1 MNTAAAVASISK
13 PFIERPVATTL
24 LTIGLGL
31 AGAIA
36 FLGLPVSALPQVDLP
51 TIAVQANLPGAS
63 PETMASTVATPLE
76 RSLGRIAGVTELTSS
91 SSLGSTRIT
100 LQFDLNRDID
110 GAARDV
116 QAALNAARALLPTG
130 LPSNPTYRKVNPAD
144 APIMVLAMTSD
155 TRSPGDLYDLASTV
169 VAQKLSQV
177 EGVGQVTVGGSS
189 LPAVRVELNP
199 VALAHAGLS
208 PEQVRTAI
216 ANTNVDRPKGA
227 VEDGARRWQILANDQ
242 ARTAAQYIPTVVAYQ
257 NGAAIRLGDVA
268 TVTDSVQD
276 VRNAGLANG
285 KPAILM
291 ILSRQPNA
299 NIIETVGRIRAVLPQ
314 LRASIPATI
323 NLDIMLD
330 RTPTIRA
337 SLREVERT
345 LIIAI
350 VLVALVTYAFLGNW
364 RASLIPVVAVP
375 VSLLGTFGV
384 MFFFNYTLDTLSL
397 MALTIATGFV
407 VDDAVVVLENI
418 TRHVE
423 HGERPVAAALKGAR
437 EVGFTVLAMSVS
449 LVAAFIPILF
459 LGGLIGRLFREFA
472 VTLAAAVFVSL
483 IVSLTA
489 TPMMASQ
496 LLRTR
501 AGAAA
506 TGFAAHTERWFE
518 AMKDGYRRSL
528 DWSLGHARLIVLTLV
543 GTVALAFVLFVQLP
557 KNLLPQQDTGRLVG
571 NIQADQSISF
581 QAMKAKLTHF
591 EDVVKADPAVD
602 NVVAFT
608 GGGQR
613 NGGFMFVALKPVAE
627 RKGTADDVINRL
639 RYPLT
644 HEPGASLYLQSAQDI
659 RTGGRASNAQYQFTL
674 QADSL
679 DELRAWEPKLRAT
692 MASLP
697 ELADVNTDAQDKG
710 LQTSLTID
718 RDQASRLGITMRTID
733 SVLYDW
739 YGQRQV
745 ATIYNPLNQYFVI
758 MEAAPQFLQDPGSL
772 GVVYLPG
779 SGGNSSG
786 GGTTTTSSTFGGIVA
801 GTASVSGNTLTSS
814 TIISGVGVNASTTAL
829 AVGPARSASQ
839 VPLSAI
845 AKFAPTNTALAV
857 NHQGQFAA
865 STISYNLP
873 PGVSMSQASAA
884 VDRAFAKLG
893 APSSVRGGYQGTA
906 KTFQDSLLTLPLLI
920 YAALITMYL
929 VLGILYESTVHPIT
943 ILSTIPSAG
952 VGAFLALLVLR
963 FDFTLIAAIGVL
975 LLIGIVKKNAIMM
988 IDVALVLERDEG
1000 LDSRTAILRAAVQ
1013 RFRPIMMT
1021 TVAALAGA
1029 VPLAISTGDG
1039 AELRQPLGI
1048 AIVGGLLLS
1057 QLLTLY
1063 TTPVVYLY
1071 IDRFRLR
1078 ALRWRRSL
1086 AAPAPALENR

>member
-1 MNTAAAVASISK
+1 
-13 PFIERPVATTL
+13 
-24 LTIGLGL
+24 
-31 AGAIA
+31 
-36 FLGLPVSALPQVDLP
+36 
-51 TIAVQANLPGAS
+51 
-63 PETMASTVATPLE
+63 
-76 RSLGRIAGVTELTSS
+76 
-91 SSLGSTRIT
+91 
-100 LQFDLNRDID
+100 
-110 GAARDV
+110 
-116 QAALNAARALLPTG
+116 
-130 LPSNPTYRKVNPAD
+130 
-144 APIMVLAMTSD
+144 MVLAMTSD
-155 TRSPGDLYDLASTV
+155 TRSPGDMYDLASTV

-177 EGVGQVTVGGSS
+177 EGVGQVTVGGGS
-189 LPAVRVELNP
+189 LPAVRVELDP

-216 ANTNVDRPKGA
+216 ANTNVDRPKGSI
-227 VEDGARRWQILANDQ
+227 EGGTHRWQILANDQ
-242 ARTAAQYIPTVVAYQ
+242 ARTAADYIPTVIAYQ
-257 NGAAIRLGDVA
+257 KGAATRLGDVA
-268 TVTDSVQD
+268 TVIDSVQD

-285 KPAILM
+285 KRAILL

-314 LRASIPATI
+314 LRASVPATI
-323 NLDIMLD
+323 SLDIMLD

-345 LIIAI
+345 LVIAI
-350 VLVALVTYAFLGNW
+350 VLVALVTYAFLGTW

-384 MFFFNYTLDTLSL
+384 MYFCNYTVDTLSL
-397 MALTIATGFV
+397 MALTVATGFV

-423 HGERPVAAALKGAR
+423 LGEQPVEAALKGAR

-483 IVSLTA
+483 IVSLIA

-496 LLRTR
+496 LLRART
-501 AGAAA
+501 GAPT
-506 TGFAAHTERWFE
+506 TGFAARAERLFE
-518 AMKDGYRRSL
+518 AMKDGYGRSL
-528 DWSLGHARLIVLTLV
+528 DWALGHGLLVVLTLV
-543 GTVALAFVLFVQLP
+543 ATVILFFCMFVVLP
-557 KNLLPQQDTGRLVG
+557 KGFLPQQDTGRLVG

-581 QAMKAKLTHF
+581 QAMQAKLTHF
-591 EDVVKADPAVD
+591 EDIVKADPAVD

-613 NGGFMFVALKPVAE
+613 NGGFMFVALKPVAD

-659 RTGGRASNAQYQFTL
+659 RTGGRSSNAQYQFTL

-679 DELRAWEPKLRAT
+679 DDLRAWEPKLRAT
-692 MASLP
+692 LASLP

-710 LQTSLTID
+710 LQTTLTID
-718 RDQASRLGITMRTID
+718 RDQASRLGLTMRTID

-745 ATIYNPLNQYFVI
+745 ATIYNALNQYYVI

-786 GGTTTTSSTFGGIVA
+786 GGTTTTSSSFGGIVA
-801 GTASVSGNTLTSS
+801 GTAAVSGNTLTSS
-814 TIISGVGVNASTTAL
+814 TINSGVGVNASTTAL
-829 AVGPARSASQ
+829 AVGPAQSSSQ

-873 PGVSMSQASAA
+873 PGVSLSQASAA
-884 VDRAFAKLG
+884 IDRAFAKLG
-893 APSSVRGGYQGTA
+893 APTGVRGSYQGTA
-906 KTFQDSLLTLPLLI
+906 KTFQDSLSTVPLLI
-920 YAALITMYL
+920 VIALVTMYL
-929 VLGILYESTVHPIT
+929 VLGILYESIVHPIT

-952 VGAFLALLVLR
+952 VGALLALLVLR
-963 FDFTLIAAIGVL
+963 FEFTLIAAIGLL

-988 IDVALVLERDEG
+988 IDVALVLEREEG
-1000 LDSRTAILRAAVQ
+1000 LDSRAAIQRAAVQ

-1048 AIVGGLLLS
+1048 AIVGGLLVS
-1057 QLLTLY
+1057 QLLTLF
-1063 TTPVVYLY
+1063 TTPVVYMYL
-1071 IDRFRLR
+1071 DRFRLW
-1078 ALRWRRSL
+1078 ALSL
-1086 AAPAPALENR
+1086 RHSLQPATPALENR

>member
-1 MNTAAAVASISK
+1 MKAAAAVASISK

-24 LTIGLGL
+24 LTIGIGL
-31 AGAIA
+31 AGVIA

-51 TIAVQANLPGAS
+51 TIAVQASLPGAS

-76 RSLGRIAGVTELTSS
+76 RSLGRIAGITEITSS
-91 SSLGSTRIT
+91 SSLGSTRLT

-155 TRSPGDLYDLASTV
+155 TRSPGELYDLASTV

-227 VEDGARRWQILANDQ
+227 VEDGSRRWQILANDQ
-242 ARTAAQYIPTVVAYQ
+242 ARTAAQYVPIVVAYQ
-257 NGAAIRLGDVA
+257 NGAAIRLSDVA

-285 KPAILM
+285 KRAILL
-291 ILSRQPNA
+291 ILNRQPNA

-345 LIIAI
+345 LLIAI

-364 RASLIPVVAVP
+364 RASIIPVVAVP

-384 MFFFNYTLDTLSL
+384 MYFFNYTLDTLSL

-423 HGERPVAAALKGAR
+423 HGEKPIAAALKGAR

-483 IVSLTA
+483 MVSLTA

-496 LLRTR
+496 LLRART
-501 AGAAA
+501 GAAN

-518 AMKDGYRRSL
+518 AMRDGYRRSL
-528 DWSLGHARLIVLTLV
+528 DWSLGHALTVVLTLV
-543 GTVALAFVLFVQLP
+543 GTVVLAIFLFTQLN

-581 QAMKAKLTHF
+581 QAMQAKLTHF
-591 EDVVKADPAVD
+591 EDIVKADPAVD

-674 QADSL
+674 QADTL

-710 LQTSLTID
+710 LQTTLTID
-718 RDQASRLGITMRTID
+718 RDQASRLGLTMRTID

-801 GTASVSGNTLTSS
+801 GTAAVSGNTLTSS
-814 TIISGVGVNASTTAL
+814 TINSGVGVNASTTAL
-829 AVGPARSASQ
+829 AVGPARSSSQ

-884 VDRAFAKLG
+884 VDRAFARLG

-906 KTFQDSLLTLPLLI
+906 KTFQDSLVTLPLLI

-1071 IDRFRLR
+1071 LDRFRLR
-1078 ALRWRRSL
+1078 ALEWRRSL
-1086 AAPAPALENR
+1086 VAATPALENR

>member
-1 MNTAAAVASISK
+1 MKAAAAIASISK
-13 PFIERPVATTL
+13 PFIDRPVATTL
-24 LTIGLGL
+24 LTIGVGL
-31 AGAIA
+31 AGVIA

-51 TIAVQANLPGAS
+51 TIAVQASLPGAS

-76 RSLGRIAGVTELTSS
+76 RSLGRIAGITELTSS

-100 LQFDLNRDID
+100 LQFDLSRDID

-144 APIMVLAMTSD
+144 APIMVLAMTSE
-155 TRSPGDLYDLASTV
+155 TRSPGDMYDLASTV

-189 LPAVRVELNP
+189 LPAVRVELDP

-227 VEDGARRWQILANDQ
+227 LEDGSRRWQILANDQ
-242 ARTAAQYIPTVVAYQ
+242 ARTAAQYIPTVVTWR
-257 NGAAIRLGDVA
+257 NGAAIRVGDVA

-285 KPAILM
+285 KRAILL
-291 ILSRQPNA
+291 ILNRQPNA
-299 NIIETVGRIRAVLPQ
+299 NIIETVGRIRSVLPQ

-323 NLDIMLD
+323 SLDIMLD

-345 LIIAI
+345 LLIAI
-350 VLVALVTYAFLGNW
+350 VLVAFVTYAFLGNW

-384 MFFFNYTLDTLSL
+384 MYFCNYTLDTLSL

-423 HGERPVAAALKGAR
+423 HGEAPIPAALRGAR
-437 EVGFTVLAMSVS
+437 EVSFTVLAMSVS

-496 LLRTR
+496 LLKARTN
-501 AGAAA
+501 AAA
-506 TGFAAHTERWFE
+506 SGFAARTERWFQS
-518 AMKDGYRRSL
+518 MKDGYQRSL
-528 DWSLGHARLIVLTLV
+528 DWALGHALLIVAMLV
-543 GTVALAFVLFVQLP
+543 GTVVLAALLFIQLP

-581 QAMKAKLTHF
+581 QAMQAKLVHF
-591 EDVVKADPAVD
+591 EELVQADPGVD

-613 NGGFMFVALKPVAE
+613 NGGFMFVTLKPVAE

-639 RYPLT
+639 RHSLT
-644 HEPGASLYLQSAQDI
+644 HEPGASLFLQSAQDI
-659 RTGGRASNAQYQFTL
+659 RTGGRPSNAQYQYTL

-679 DELRAWEPKLRAT
+679 EDLRAWEPKLRAT
-692 MASLP
+692 LASLP

-710 LQTSLTID
+710 LQTTLTID
-718 RDQASRLGITMRTID
+718 RDQASRLGLTMRTID

-745 ATIYNPLNQYFVI
+745 ATIYNPLNQYYVI
-758 MEAAPQFLQDPGSL
+758 MEAAPPFLQDSGSL
-772 GVVYLPG
+772 GIVYLPG

-786 GGTTTTSSTFGGIVA
+786 SGTTTASSTFGGINA
-801 GTASVSGNTLTSS
+801 GTASVSGNSLTSS
-814 TIISGVGVNASTTAL
+814 TINSAKGVNASTTAL
-829 AVGPARSASQ
+829 AVGPATSASQ

-873 PGVSMSQASAA
+873 PGISMSQASQAI
-884 VDRAFAKLG
+884 DRAFAKLG
-893 APSSVRGGYQGTA
+893 VPTSVRGGYQGTA
-906 KTFQDSLLTLPLLI
+906 KLFQDSLVTLPLLI

-929 VLGILYESTVHPIT
+929 VLGILYESIVHPIT

-952 VGAFLALLVLR
+952 VGAFLALLLLR

-988 IDVALVLERDEG
+988 IDVALVLEREEG
-1000 LDSRTAILRAAVQ
+1000 LDSRAAILKAAVQ

-1057 QLLTLY
+1057 QILTLY

-1071 IDRFRLR
+1071 LDRFRLWAQR
-1078 ALRWRRSL
+1078 SRRS
-1086 AAPAPALENR
+1086 PFQSTPALENR